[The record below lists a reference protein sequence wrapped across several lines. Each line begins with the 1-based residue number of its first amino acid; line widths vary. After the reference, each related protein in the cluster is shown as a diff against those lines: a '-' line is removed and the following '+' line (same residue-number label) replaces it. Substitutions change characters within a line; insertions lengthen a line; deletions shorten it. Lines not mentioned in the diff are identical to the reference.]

1 MAEMDRLSF
10 QPERFQTAALQS
22 SLQQQARPTLQQQQE
37 QQQQQETP
45 TIVMQNET
53 QDEKP
58 SIEEI
63 NKQSKCN
70 VLTNKKIN
78 HSFLKNKNFQQSKT
92 FGVG

>member
-1 MAEMDRLSF
+1 MDRLSF

-37 QQQQQETP
+37 QQQQETP

-63 NKQSKCN
+63 NKQSNCF
-70 VLTNKKIN
+70 I
-78 HSFLKNKNFQQSKT
+78 SFLFCK
-92 FGVG
+92 